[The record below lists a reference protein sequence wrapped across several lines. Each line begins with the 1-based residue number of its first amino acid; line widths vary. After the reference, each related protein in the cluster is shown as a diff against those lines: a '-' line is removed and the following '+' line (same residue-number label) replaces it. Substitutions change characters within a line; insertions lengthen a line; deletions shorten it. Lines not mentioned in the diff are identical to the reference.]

1 MATDPTQ
8 RIREHLYETSI
19 ALDAHQTLVEL
30 AALPPSLDVPYVT
43 VSLDWRFKGSDPG
56 REPVSSPRPSERGT
70 PRVAGESHR
79 PSRQAFDRAIASLI
93 EEVGPRGAAFDSI
106 SADAARISAYLD
118 SELDPSAKGVF
129 IVSCSASDVFEALA
143 LGLPVPTQVS
153 AGPTAALFNLA
164 RLVDDHPTYA
174 VLVADQH
181 EATLS
186 FITQARRGSSVSLD
200 SSTYPRKQQQGGWSQ
215 RRFQARA
222 DERVAAFARDI
233 AREIRSDLDEAGV
246 ELLVLAGDEV
256 ITSALDEAFH
266 DTVTA
271 RIIARL
277 RLDIGASE
285 QEIIAAT
292 LPVVEQVER
301 DREAEAVSSLGDAI
315 GADERGLAGVDET
328 LEALQSGQVAML
340 LITDDFAAPGW
351 ADYAL
356 GYVRAGES
364 PAAHPLGGDLAN
376 ITPVNVADE
385 LVRLALVGGAE
396 VQIVHGD
403 VPFGVTDEEVVPEAG
418 RDQPRTEAA
427 AALDAV
433 GGVGALLRFSIDEDR
448 QAR

>member
-1 MATDPTQ
+1 M
-8 RIREHLYETSI
+8 
-19 ALDAHQTLVEL
+19 
-30 AALPPSLDVPYVT
+30 
-43 VSLDWRFKGSDPG
+43 
-56 REPVSSPRPSERGT
+56 
-70 PRVAGESHR
+70 
-79 PSRQAFDRAIASLI
+79 
-93 EEVGPRGAAFDSI
+93 
-106 SADAARISAYLD
+106 
-118 SELDPSAKGVF
+118 
-129 IVSCSASDVFEALA
+129 SCSASDVFEALA

-385 LVRLALVGGAE
+385 LVRSCARGGSR
-396 VQIVHGD
+396 G
-403 VPFGVTDEEVVPEAG
+403 PNRPW
-418 RDQPRTEAA
+418 
-427 AALDAV
+427 
-433 GGVGALLRFSIDEDR
+433 
-448 QAR
+448 